1 MSLKIEFL
9 GRGMVPEK
17 KKQNVFWKA
26 ELISDMT
33 DKVVFRKSM
42 FKTT

>member
-9 GRGMVPEK
+9 GRGRVPE

>member
-17 KKQNVFWKA
+17 KQNVFWKG
-26 ELISDMT
+26 ELIPDMT
-33 DKVVFRKSM
+33 DKVVFRKSK
-42 FKTT
+42 FKAT